1 MSVIQRAV
9 DEISAVEER
18 LEQYDHALV
27 AVRQSL
33 KEMGREKSKMEVTQR
48 NHHELLQTLDNMLVR
63 AKALKQRQSQDKSLG
78 RCMRTAVHGCLMDLG
93 ARVSKVN

>member
-1 MSVIQRAV
+1 MASEQQVAALMAVIQRAV
-9 DEISAVEER
+9 DEISAVEDR

-48 NHHELLQTLDNMLVR
+48 NHHELLQTLDSMLVR
-63 AKALKQRQSQDKSLG
+63 LREDGIGKGNKSLVTNNL
-78 RCMRTAVHGCLMDLG
+78 C
-93 ARVSKVN
+93 